1 METMLEAVARLRS
14 AGYLHDL
21 TAAPGGRLRCS
32 ACGELGEA
40 GNLTPSE
47 TARFE
52 GDSNPDDQSILF
64 ALTTT
69 CGHRALYSSAYGP
82 STPGAD
88 AEVHRALA
96 AAGADADMSL

>member
-14 AGYLHDL
+14 TGFLHDV
-21 TAAPGGRLRCS
+21 TAASAGRLRCS
-32 ACGELGEA
+32 ACGELNEA
-40 GNLTPSE
+40 IDVTLSE
-47 TARFE
+47 TVRFE
-52 GDSNPDDQSILF
+52 GDSNPDDQSILV

-82 STPGAD
+82 STPRAD

-96 AAGADADMSL
+96 ARDADADMLL